1 MRRVYDDT
9 DFEFQST
16 LSMRR
21 ATCCENT
28 MPLPFTFQSTL
39 SMRRA
44 TWCRSP
50 QIGRWLFQS
59 TLSMRRA
66 TGTGSHFP
74 AIADISIHALHEESD
89 NVPQLHAIQHRRI
102 SIHALHEESDGLSVP
117 RSSGGD
123 ISIHALH
130 EESDL
135 WCRSPQIGRW
145 LFQSTL
151 SMRRATPPIT
161 RIRRSAA
168 RFQSTLSMR
177 RATKAP
183 SADYAA
189 DQFQST
195 LSMRRAT

>member
-1 MRRVYDDT
+1 MCTYPRTLSTFQSTLSMRRATTPPNTRQAECY
-9 DFEFQST
+9 EFQST

-21 ATCCENT
+21 ATHHRSSDALFRNISIHALHEESDLTDCQHCHK
-28 MPLPFTFQSTL
+28 PRFQSTL

-44 TWCRSP
+44 THVRRNVTR
-50 QIGRWLFQS
+50 IGS
-59 TLSMRRA
+59 
-66 TGTGSHFP
+66 
-74 AIADISIHALHEESD
+74 
-89 NVPQLHAIQHRRI
+89 
-102 SIHALHEESDGLSVP
+102 
-117 RSSGGD
+117 